1 MSLVDFLRKQ
11 INDYP
16 TSESFRYYKEIKE
29 SEEYFMGH
37 IPEQYIAD
45 IKVHNISSNDMIF
58 EFLKTHDYKMLES
71 SLYKKY
77 ETKIYAFDEYVV
89 NDSNIQSIIVNF
101 KTTYDIQ
108 SITKDQEFKDI
119 ITYFNYA
126 ISDID
131 EDKLA
136 IFIEPVYPTI
146 LNIDQYYRQGY
157 HITDNKSAERILNEG
172 LKIKTSKFQDFPRR
186 IYLYFTNKA
195 DIKEFEKI
203 ADLVVNESNKKYYG
217 WCVLKVDMYSL
228 HYNIYKDSAMEIS
241 GAGFVYN
248 NIPPKFIKK
257 IIEFK

>member
-172 LKIKTSKFQDFPRR
+172 LKRLRLLSFKIFQEEY
-186 IYLYFTNKA
+186 IYTLQIRLT
-195 DIKEFEKI
+195 
-203 ADLVVNESNKKYYG
+203 
-217 WCVLKVDMYSL
+217 LKNL
-228 HYNIYKDSAMEIS
+228 KRLLI
-241 GAGFVYN
+241 
-248 NIPPKFIKK
+248 
-257 IIEFK
+257 